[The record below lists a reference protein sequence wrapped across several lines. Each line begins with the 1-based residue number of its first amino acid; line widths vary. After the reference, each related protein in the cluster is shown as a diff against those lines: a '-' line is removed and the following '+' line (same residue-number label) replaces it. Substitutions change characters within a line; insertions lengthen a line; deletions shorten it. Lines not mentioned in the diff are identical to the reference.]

1 MKEFKV
7 TKPYLVFAKHGGSK
21 KMTFLKEGERFNELA
36 LYPQVQDAMFFG
48 EAYPIATAE
57 ANVKAKHA
65 DWKHLHWEK
74 QVTNWGIKMIEATKD
89 EFKEKK
95 EEWK

>member
-7 TKPYLVFAKHGGSK
+7 TKPYLVLAKHGSSK
-21 KMTFLKEGERFNELA
+21 KMTFLKEGEHFNELV
-36 LYPQVQDAMFFG
+36 LYPQLQDAMFFG

-57 ANVKAKHA
+57 KNVKDKHA
-65 DWKHLHWEK
+65 DWKHLHWER
-74 QVTNWGIKMIEATKD
+74 QGTNWGIKRIDATKD

-95 EEWK
+95 YEWK

>member
-1 MKEFKV
+1 MDKFNV
-7 TKPYLVFAKHGGSK
+7 TKPYLVFAKHGSFSR
-21 KMTFLKEGERFNELA
+21 MTFLKEGTRFNELV

-57 ANVKAKHA
+57 KNVAANHA